1 MIVSLERI
9 AGFICKVRGLA
20 THVSW
25 MSWKKVSTRK
35 WLRGCPA
42 FFWPLPLNARLPALK
57 HCSATKRWQPLP
69 VLYYAHEAFAHAN
82 VCTEIFVFHRQS
94 KPWIHWRP
102 FFLTM
107 FLCPHVCH
115 HACSKMHL
123 ITAGCKL
130 FFLSSW
136 LPLKELLQ
144 HINCGYC
151 SPMHL
156 AFLV

>member
-20 THVSW
+20 THVSCV
-25 MSWKKVSTRK
+25 SWKKARHAN
-35 WLRGCPA
+35 GCA
-42 FFWPLPLNARLPALK
+42 VVLHSKAALK

-94 KPWIHWRP
+94 KLWIHWRP

-107 FLCPHVCH
+107 FLCPHVHH

-144 HINCGYC
+144 HVKCGYC

-156 AFLV
+156 